1 MPSFYLWTI
10 VSISQEIVV
19 LLHINLHPLQWRI
32 YLRLSERVKTITL
45 YFQKAKEGPGDKTRV
60 GQVKMEC
67 EVEVFCYP

>member
-32 YLRLSERVKTITL
+32 YLRPSERVKTIAL
-45 YFQKAKEGPGDKTRV
+45 YFQKAKEGWGGKMRA

-67 EVEVFCYP
+67 ELKAFCYP